1 MDPATTLTPPGTGMP
16 AYVRQVAEA
25 ARTTR
30 LSPVKTASAG
40 DAREAVLLVSV
51 VRNERGTLPEFFA
64 HYRRLGIRRF
74 VIVDNAS
81 TDGSAAFLAEQPD
94 VDLYTSRQS
103 FRWPRK
109 QAWINRIIALYGY
122 DRWYLYVDADEYLV
136 FDGADPRSITDL
148 IGFAERRGLRRI
160 RGMLVDMY
168 GAAPLLAP
176 ARRGAPLPERFPYF
190 DGGSYSER
198 LILSRIS
205 RTGGPRR
212 RAFSTGRDTFS
223 PELSKYPLFHIRPG
237 EIFHSP
243 HYLFP
248 YRENYLSPCYIG
260 LLHYKFTDNF
270 LEKAVAAVRERSYWQ
285 DSFEYR
291 RYLDRLA
298 DGGRIRLVY
307 SGTREYRGPAD
318 LVAAGLIERIAWPRR
333 AGTLRRLLAWPVPF
347 PLADVAP
354 AAVAVQNQRAADISP
369 SRISCAGAS

>member
-1 MDPATTLTPPGTGMP
+1 MTPPGTGMP

-30 LSPVKTASAG
+30 LSPVKTASP
-40 DAREAVLLVSV
+40 REAQETVLLVSV
-51 VRNERGTLPEFFA
+51 VRNERGTLPEFLA
-64 HYRRLGIRRF
+64 HYRRLGIQRF

-81 TDGSAAFLAEQPD
+81 TDGSTAFLADQPD

-148 IGFAERRGLRRI
+148 IGFAERLGLRRI

-176 ARRGAPLPERFPYF
+176 AQRGTPLPKRFPYF
-190 DGGSYSER
+190 DGNSYSER
-198 LILSRIS
+198 LILTRIS
-205 RTGGPRR
+205 RTGGPRQ
-212 RAFSTGRDTFS
+212 RAFSHWRDAFS
-223 PELSKYPLFHIRPG
+223 PELSKYPLFHVRPG

-270 LEKAVAAVRERSYWQ
+270 LEKAMVAVRERSYWQ

-291 RYLDRLA
+291 RYLERLA
-298 DGGRIRLVY
+298 DGSRIRLIY
-307 SGTREYRGPAD
+307 SGTCEYRSPAD
-318 LVAAGLIERIAWPRR
+318 LVATGLIERIAWPRR
-333 AGTLRRLLAWPVPF
+333 AGALRRLLTWPVPF
-347 PLADVAP
+347 SLADVA
-354 AAVAVQNQRAADISP
+354 AAPAVQNQRAADISP
-369 SRISCAGAS
+369 SRINCAGAS